1 MFEAE
6 ADSTRIPVHVLSG
19 FLGVGKTTALRD
31 LLARRADTER
41 IAVVVNEFGELGID
55 GALLTDCAS
64 CVLME
69 VPGGCVCCTAI
80 ADLEATLEEILD
92 VAAPTRLVIEPTGL
106 ARPSDIVDLLRRA
119 RFAPRF
125 DVRPV
130 ITLLDPRLGYAE
142 EYAKGG
148 LFRDQVDIGDFLVW
162 NRSDL
167 ATEDQLAAAEAWAA
181 ALRPEKLG
189 VFRTSF
195 GVLPDVVLDTPLPR
209 GREVERATHAHRHAH
224 ESHEGYEGRGWAKGE
239 ERVFDAERLETLF
252 EKLKTASLGLS
263 GRVARAKGIFRTTLG
278 WRVHEIAGGEA
289 SIADTAYR
297 RDNRVDVILE
307 GASENDFVR
316 IAAALDDAVLPD
328 GAPLLQ
334 IEAADGTLFRAFD
347 VSRLGE
353 LAAGRPA
360 VPLDEL
366 LTAGKAPADP
376 AWLWLVS
383 EGGLFGAGG
392 PRDVLS
398 RGAVRLVEDPEQPF
412 LYELADGA
420 AGGAE
425 ADFETCREVP
435 GLCAVRVSE
444 PPGGGPGDEAQ
455 DPGSP
460 DSR

>member
-1 MFEAE
+1 
-6 ADSTRIPVHVLSG
+6 
-19 FLGVGKTTALRD
+19 
-31 LLARRADTER
+31 
-41 IAVVVNEFGELGID
+41 VVVNEFGELGID
-55 GALLTDCAS
+55 SALLTDCAAAS
-64 CVLME
+64 SWRCRAAASAA
-69 VPGGCVCCTAI
+69 AI
-80 ADLEATLEEILD
+80 GDLEATLEGD
-92 VAAPTRLVIEPTGL
+92 PRRGRAPRLVIEPTGL

-167 ATEDQLAAAEAWAA
+167 AAEDQLVAAEAWAS

-209 GREVERATHAHRHAH
+209 GREVEGATHSHKHAH
-224 ESHEGYEGRGWAKGE
+224 ESHEGYTGRGWAKGE
-239 ERVFDAERLETLF
+239 ERVFDAERLGTLF
-252 EKLKTASLGLS
+252 EKLKTGSPGGSPGTGSLGLS

-307 GASENDFVR
+307 GAKESDFVR

-347 VSRLGE
+347 ASRLGE
-353 LAAGRPA
+353 LLRGREA

-366 LTAGKAPADP
+366 LIVGNAPADP

-392 PRDVLS
+392 PREVLT
-398 RGAVRLVEDPEQPF
+398 RGAVRLVDDPEQPF

-444 PPGGGPGDEAQ
+444 PPGGGAGDEVPG
-455 DPGSP
+455 PGSP